1 MNNHSRR
8 ATSSWKRRMV
18 RVLGI
23 ALVVLTP
30 ASAAELQSMID
41 EYFSKLDAFM
51 EKMADASE
59 VKSRKLAT
67 TDAYFEKV
75 SQDHPEFSAL
85 IRVNSDGK
93 IISQTIEGE
102 VPEKEYR
109 DISNQGWFSE
119 TVGRSTPYYG
129 RLRRGSDYLLF
140 WAKPVI
146 IGRRSVGAIAAK
158 IELDRCFKRI
168 AEKTSVPFRIQLGN
182 KVLFSDAWKESF
194 TPTTQA
200 VVIKGLPELTLKTT
214 KEVMAKKDTEKAAP
228 GKAKET
234 SDSTAGKKKA
244 KTPLEVAL
252 GDSAASKGEG
262 LSSHIVIPII
272 IILGLVGF
280 LVVTGYL
287 SNLSRKKNEALMK
300 EVEKSTGNRSPPA
313 APAPPTRPDP
323 PRRQRPTAPPT
334 QPPAPRAPSAAR
346 NQQPDRAPSQPSPPP
361 PPPAPD
367 RSRSRPA
374 GDQHQER
381 AEIVEYVK
389 NELEKKY
396 SALLREQTESLRKG
410 MEESVRVEVSRRMQ
424 LHNEEML
431 QLVES
436 MSRTME
442 ELEGAVAGR
451 NRMLQGMVAKLKVK
465 MQDLNN
471 G

>member
-1 MNNHSRR
+1 
-8 ATSSWKRRMV
+8 
-18 RVLGI
+18 
-23 ALVVLTP
+23 
-30 ASAAELQSMID
+30 MID

-51 EKMADASE
+51 GKMADASE
-59 VKSRKLAT
+59 VKSRRLAT

-168 AEKTSVPFRIQLGN
+168 AEKTPVPFRIQLGN

-200 VVIKGLPELTLKTT
+200 VVIKGLPELTLKTSR
-214 KEVMAKKDTEKAAP
+214 EPPAKNGAQKAAA
-228 GKAKET
+228 GKGKEI
-234 SDSTAGKKKA
+234 SDSTAGKEKA

-280 LVVTGYL
+280 LVVTSYL

-300 EVEKSTGNRSPPA
+300 EVEKSTGNRSRQA
-313 APAPPTRPDP
+313 APAPRTRPDP
-323 PRRQRPTAPPT
+323 PRQRKPVAPPT
-334 QPPAPRAPSAAR
+334 QPPAPRSPSPAR
-346 NQQPDRAPSQPSPPP
+346 KQQPDRAPSPPP
-361 PPPAPD
+361 PPPASD
-367 RSRSRPA
+367 RNRTRPA